1 MQWRGGEMQLVNVL
15 LNIDI
20 ISAMIS
26 LFFSVKGEM
35 MLIQLLSIYLFAGV
49 LLLAFM
55 FVYAFLRGRSGY
67 AKALGALCLS
77 IQIYLGAAE

>member
-26 LFFSVKGEM
+26 LFFSMKGEM
-35 MLIQLLSIYLFAGV
+35 MLIHFLSIYIFAGV
-49 LLLAFM
+49 LLLSFM

-67 AKALGALCLS
+67 AKALGALCLF
-77 IQIYLGAAE
+77 IFPT